1 MDVDNEKRYPN
12 TYRTWSAA
20 QFADAAITFLSQMNW
35 YEIAIISD
43 SVSYSFQ
50 TLQRF
55 LTLAPG
61 NNITAGVIEVFVTDP
76 TEALNR
82 IKETELRIFI
92 SFCYQDA
99 CPKIAC
105 AVSSEL
111 INQRFTFQC

>member
-1 MDVDNEKRYPN
+1 MDVDDEVRYPN
-12 TYRTWSAA
+12 TYRTWSVA
-20 QFADAAITFLSQMNW
+20 QFADAAISFLSQMKW
-35 YEIAIISD
+35 LKVGIISD

-82 IKETELRIFI
+82 IKETQLRIFI
-92 SFCYQDA
+92 AFCYQDS
-99 CPKIAC
+99 CPKIVC
-105 AVSSEL
+105 AVSM
-111 INQRFTFQC
+111 N